1 MTDFISKVLP
11 GLGGMLNI
19 HPLLVHFP
27 IALLSAFLI
36 TDLFGFLLKK
46 EKLKHSASVMLYIG
60 AVGAMATVASGLM
73 AANKVPHA
81 EEVHFIMQ
89 RHKYFGITVLVI
101 SLFLSI
107 WRYLLEETFSK
118 TGQVIH
124 FTLSIL
130 MVGVMSMGADLGG
143 MMVYRYGVAVSA
155 VPQEQGHNHSES
167 RHEPKSDEAEDIP
180 KNNDHEHTS
189 AHEH

>member
-1 MTDFISKVLP
+1 MTDFIPKVLP

-60 AVGAMATVASGLM
+60 TVGAMATVASGLM

-124 FTLSIL
+124 FMLSIL
-130 MVGVMSMGADLGG
+130 MVVVMSMGADLGG
-143 MMVYRYGVAVSA
+143 MMVYKYGVSVIA
-155 VPQEQGHNHSES
+155 VPQPQGHDHSES
-167 RHEPKSDEAEDIP
+167 EHESDSEGTKDTHSKKEHDHTLP
-180 KNNDHEHTS
+180 HEH
-189 AHEH
+189 